1 MAYDEWKKID
11 VFRAVQY
18 NNVLLH
24 LPSGSGIIECRVFQK
39 SHSYTTKKGTSP

>member
-18 NNVLLH
+18 TTVYIYRVD
-24 LPSGSGIIECRVFQK
+24 PGSLNAECFR
-39 SHSYTTKKGTSP
+39 SPHSYTTKKGTSS